1 MWTESAHRSV
11 PMELDF
17 LDDEETIPRALEQ
30 RYPVLFTVVAR
41 DVVPLISSLRLTLA
55 TLL

>member
-1 MWTESAHRSV
+1 
-11 PMELDF
+11 MELDF